1 VPRVPG
7 YVEQTRL
14 TTTCVAF
21 VALAAGL
28 PAGAHAADPAC
39 KPSQDVAALDQYCE
53 FLPSPEGDEQPVN
66 SADQPTQRT
75 PMSRALPR
83 REVAMLRK
91 SGPEGRALLLLPAL
105 APVGLTPEQRRRI
118 RITRE
123 RVLRSTTL
131 DAPEVT
137 PKTVISDVTAV
148 GERTFA
154 SVFQWALLLCT
165 VGFAGMAWLRFRT
178 RLKF

>member
-1 VPRVPG
+1 
-7 YVEQTRL
+7 VEQTRL

-39 KPSQDVAALDQYCE
+39 QPSEDVAALDQYCGDS
-53 FLPSPEGDEQPVN
+53 LPSPDGAEQPVN
-66 SADQPTQRT
+66 ADHPTQRT

-91 SGPEGRALLLLPAL
+91 SGPEGRALLLLPVV
-105 APVGLTPEQRRRI
+105 APVRPTPEQQRRI
-118 RITRE
+118 RTTSR
-123 RVLRSTTL
+123 RALRSTTL
-131 DAPEVT
+131 DAPKVT
-137 PKTVISDVTAV
+137 PETVVSGVTAV
-148 GERTFA
+148 GERA
-154 SVFQWALLLCT
+154 LAGVFQWALLLCT

-178 RLKF
+178 RLKL